1 MVNKMYSRGI
11 RGAITIETDTPEQ
24 IERATVELYSKI
36 KELNKIQSEDISHI
50 VFTLTKDLKSAYPA
64 KFLRQHFEVPYVP
77 LMCMNEL
84 EIDGSLKKCLRMLVV
99 VNTEKSQKD
108 IQHVYL
114 GGAQKLRP
122 DLCGN

>member
-64 KFLRQHFEVPYVP
+64 KFLRQHFDVQYVP

>member
-1 MVNKMYSRGI
+1 MYSRGI

-64 KFLRQHFEVPYVP
+64 KFLRQHFDVQYVP

>member
-64 KFLRQHFEVPYVP
+64 KFLRQHFDVQYVP

-99 VNTEKSQKD
+99 VSTEKSQKD